1 MDFTANWGWPQWTI
15 VLLTVLNLAVFSFSH
30 GEPRKPYNAFVGF
43 LDAAVMLF
51 ILIAGGF
58 FA

>member
-1 MDFTANWGWPQWTI
+1 MDFTANWGWPQWTWLI
-15 VLLTVLNLAVFSFSH
+15 LMLLSLIMSA
-30 GEPRKPYNAFVGF
+30 GEHSKPRENHNAFLAFIRFG
-43 LDAAVMLF
+43 LMLF